1 MAYPHTVRGPTRS
14 RLTSQSARSPASQPR
29 SATLSRA
36 LPAPSQTRLALICA
50 LFAGCA
56 LVLVW
61 RLFTLQ
67 VRDAPHYQQLGDDE
81 RRASIPI
88 VAKRGALLDTNGYP
102 LAVSVRY
109 DSVYVLG
116 SLVGN
121 PDDVA
126 AALSPILEHAAR
138 GCCGRRSIR
147 KQRGRLC
154 CAVASRRRWPSASSS
169 LRCPACTWT
178 PSRSREYPEGSLAAQ
193 VLGFVGHDFTG
204 LGGLELS
211 YDQELAGTPGAIDS
225 EQDTSGQEITL
236 ARRLLTPPREG
247 DDLVLTLD
255 RYVQRTAERLLNQ
268 AVVDNRASGGLIMVM
283 EAKTGALLAIANNP
297 TYNLTADEIFD
308 QQQADRYKSKVVTD
322 QYEPGSTLKSIAMA
336 SAIDAGVVTPGTQ
349 MNDTGLANVA
359 GTLIRNWNFAA
370 NGPSTMTDI
379 LIHSSNVGMTWVS
392 GQLGPDRLYDYYARF
407 GLGQPTGVRLPGEV
421 SGTVRTPRDPG
432 WTRVDLATNAYGQG
446 IALTPMQL
454 CRRSRCW
461 PMTANW
467 CARDW
472 CAQIR
477 SPDGV
482 SDIEP
487 EVERQVISPATAHTL
502 LKMLVAVHEQ
512 EALKPYRVAGLS
524 HRGQDGDGRYAHQRW
539 LQRQPDGRVAGGDV
553 AGRGAAVR
561 GADSVGRAGEAV
573 WRGRGGAGAAGPGA
587 GVLGYY
593 RVPPSSWGT
602 TTSRNRHAKRH
613 TRDGSPDASYVNS
626 RHWTARRRKSAC

>member
-1 MAYPHTVRGPTRS
+1 V
-14 RLTSQSARSPASQPR
+14 
-29 SATLSRA
+29 
-36 LPAPSQTRLALICA
+36 LI
-50 LFAGCA
+50 
-56 LVLVW
+56 W

-67 VRDAPHYQQLGDDE
+67 VRDALHYQQLGDDE

-102 LAVSVRY
+102 LAISVRY

-126 AALSPILEHAAR
+126 AGLSPILE
-138 GCCGRRSIR
+138 
-147 KQRGRLC
+147 L
-154 CAVASRRRWPSASSS
+154 PSADVRAKIDPKANRPVV
-169 LRCPACTWT
+169 LRSRI
-178 PSRSREYPEGSLAAQ
+178 PSALAERVKQLALPGVYLDAEPMREYPEGSLAAQ

-255 RYVQRTAERLLNQ
+255 RFVQRSAERLLNQ

-322 QYEPGSTLKSIAMA
+322 QYEPGSTLKSVAMA
-336 SAIDAGVVTPGTQ
+336 SAIDAGVVSPGTQ

-370 NGPSTMTDI
+370 NGPSAMTEI

-407 GLGQPTGVRLPGEV
+407 GLGQPTACACQAKL
-421 SGTVRTPRDPG
+421 SGPRTPRD
-432 WTRVDLATNAYGQG
+432 
-446 IALTPMQL
+446 
-454 CRRSRCW
+454 
-461 PMTANW
+461 
-467 CARDW
+467 
-472 CAQIR
+472 
-477 SPDGV
+477 
-482 SDIEP
+482 
-487 EVERQVISPATAHTL
+487 
-502 LKMLVAVHEQ
+502 
-512 EALKPYRVAGLS
+512 
-524 HRGQDGDGRYAHQRW
+524 
-539 LQRQPDGRVAGGDV
+539 
-553 AGRGAAVR
+553 AA
-561 GADSVGRAGEAV
+561 
-573 WRGRGGAGAAGPGA
+573 
-587 GVLGYY
+587 
-593 RVPPSSWGT
+593 
-602 TTSRNRHAKRH
+602 
-613 TRDGSPDASYVNS
+613 
-626 RHWTARRRKSAC
+626 